1 MPLLPMPPRICMLKK
16 DTNFRR
22 IPLER
27 ARLRRNLG
35 YVQRSF
41 WCARFVEYDDADV
54 GRVGSLVIS

>member
-1 MPLLPMPPRICMLKK
+1 MLKK